1 MTTAEM
7 LQAVNHLI
15 DDPQTD
21 AGTRFALRPLA
32 DGLTEK
38 VRADAVKTQGCGNTA
53 AILERMFKSGDR
65 TGTRGAW
72 MDENGRQCA
81 CDGFR
86 AYRLKTA
93 LPLTEIEQ
101 GTTPIQL
108 DKIIDPLI
116 GRRENISMPAPSVKD
131 IKERLALNRARN
143 GRKAATLYDF
153 GRGLPVVD
161 ARFLLEMLTVFPDA
175 KIYSTGL
182 VSPLYVESERG
193 DGVLLPV
200 RGNKAGEQPTAA
212 TIITSAR
219 EKNPD
224 APEISLRDLAIIAAA

>member
-1 MTTAEM
+1 MTIAQM
-7 LQAVNHLI
+7 LQTVNRLI

-38 VRADAVKTQGCGNTA
+38 VRADAAKTQGCGNVAT
-53 AILERMFKSGDR
+53 IMEKMFKGA
-65 TGTRGAW
+65 TQEKLKGAW
-72 MDENGRQCA
+72 MDENGRQCV

-93 LPLTEIEQ
+93 IPLTMIDEKL
-101 GTTPIQL
+101 TPL
-108 DKIIDPLI
+108 ALEEVIDPLI
-116 GRRENISMPAPSVKD
+116 GRRENILIPAPSVKD
-131 IKERLALNRARN
+131 LKERIALNRAQN

-153 GRGLPVVD
+153 GRGLPVVS

-182 VSPLYVESERG
+182 LSPLYITSERG

-200 RGNKAGEQPTAA
+200 RANKTDEQPTAA
-212 TIITSAR
+212 TIIASAQH
-219 EKNPD
+219 KNPE